1 MPKDDYKQFIML
13 DGVLEN
19 DHSLKNE
26 HRHMHRVKIYESI
39 FNISIDKYDFTE
51 ER

>member
-1 MPKDDYKQFIML
+1 ML

-26 HRHMHRVKIYESI
+26 QRNMHRVKIYERF
-39 FNISIDKYDFTE
+39 FNISIDKYDFAE